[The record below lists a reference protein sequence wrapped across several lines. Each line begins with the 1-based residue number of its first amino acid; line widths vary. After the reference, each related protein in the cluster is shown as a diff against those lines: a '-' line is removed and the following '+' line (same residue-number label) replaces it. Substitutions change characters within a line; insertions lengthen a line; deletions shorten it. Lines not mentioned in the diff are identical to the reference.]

1 MYFCFVLTHSRPKGF
16 RMLDTLPTAPNYGGP
31 YVMWKGKPYAHI
43 MVPVGTLKDKAFGG
57 NRMPYL

>member
-1 MYFCFVLTHSRPKGF
+1 
-16 RMLDTLPTAPNYGGP
+16 MLDTLPTAPNYGGP